1 MRAAQ
6 LPKCAVMLHAGM
18 LCFARNTITDP
29 HIVQV
34 RNLERLH
41 ELELIPALTAKRI
54 WAHNGVA
61 VTTHA
66 ALVPDLAADLQR
78 LGFSRIDQQPGK
90 ALAKRGQQLQR
101 QQRTPA
107 FAGQRGRRR

>member
-1 MRAAQ
+1 
-6 LPKCAVMLHAGM
+6 
-18 LCFARNTITDP
+18 
-29 HIVQV
+29 
-34 RNLERLH
+34 LERGPL
-41 ELELIPALTAKRI
+41 PTSCAAWSRI

-61 VTTHA
+61 ITTHA

-101 QQRTPA
+101 QGQLRAPA
-107 FAGQRGRRR
+107 FAAQRGRRR